1 MWKNYADCMKKYEE
15 LGQMHLVCGDNGND
29 GKETFYLP
37 HYLVF
42 QPDISTTKLRAM
54 FDTSARST

>member
-1 MWKNYADCMKKYEE
+1 MMEYEE
-15 LGQMHLVCGDNGND
+15 LGQMHLVFGDNGND

-42 QPDISTTKLRAM
+42 QHNISTTKLTVL
-54 FDTSARST
+54 FDMSARSTNGPP